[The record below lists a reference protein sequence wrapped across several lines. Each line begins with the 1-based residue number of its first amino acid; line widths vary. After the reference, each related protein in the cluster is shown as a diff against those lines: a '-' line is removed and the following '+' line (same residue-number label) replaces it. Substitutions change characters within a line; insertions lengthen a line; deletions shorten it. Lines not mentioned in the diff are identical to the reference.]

1 MLDVT
6 FIGEEGKPV
15 IVDRT
20 KVVAVG
26 EMLPDA
32 YDKAQCWIYVS
43 GINIPFRVKGTKREI
58 VEMIQEGSAIADEDT
73 LQPGN
78 EASLVFG
85 TPEMPAPDVWRN
97 MSSAARSE
105 WNRRCALSGMM
116 SFRCLTCG
124 YPTPYRKNIC
134 VSCAPKKYEKEES

>member
-6 FIGEEGKPV
+6 FVGEEGKPV

-26 EMLPDA
+26 EMFPDA
-32 YDKAQCWIYVS
+32 YGKAQCWIYVS

-58 VEMIQEGSAIADEDT
+58 VEMIQEGSDAPDEDT
-73 LQPGN
+73 LQAGS
-78 EASLVFG
+78 EASPAFDE
-85 TPEMPAPDVWRN
+85 PEVPHPNVWRN
-97 MSSAARSE
+97 MSSADRDE
-105 WNRRCALSGMM
+105 WNRQYTLSGMV

-124 YPTPYRKNIC
+124 YPTDHGQGWC
-134 VSCAPKKYEKEES
+134 VSCAPEKYAKEGS

>member
-1 MLDVT
+1 MLDLT

-43 GINIPFRVKGTKREI
+43 GINIPFRVKGTFES
-58 VEMIQEGSAIADEDT
+58 VVAMIQEGS
-73 LQPGN
+73 
-78 EASLVFG
+78 V
-85 TPEMPAPDVWRN
+85 
-97 MSSAARSE
+97 SE
-105 WNRRCALSGMM
+105 
-116 SFRCLTCG
+116 T
-124 YPTPYRKNIC
+124 RKD
-134 VSCAPKKYEKEES
+134 